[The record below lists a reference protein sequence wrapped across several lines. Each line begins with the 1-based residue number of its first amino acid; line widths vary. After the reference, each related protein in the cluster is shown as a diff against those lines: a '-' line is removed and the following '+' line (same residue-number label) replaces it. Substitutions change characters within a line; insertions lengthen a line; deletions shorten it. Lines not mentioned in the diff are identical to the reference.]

1 MGLRQRSF
9 DQDTSGQKIF
19 FTGSAQP
26 VFDQKVSPKDV
37 KKIKKVET
45 NLSSSPMSLN

>member
-9 DQDTSGQKIF
+9 DQDTSGQIF